1 MDLSNNQIGG
11 HYQGRKLISTPEGP
25 RAIAEALRV
34 SPSMTVCDLRKNTLG
49 VEGWTIIFNALR
61 DSTVSKITTWDLSG
75 ESLGPGI
82 AEPLAKYLAVTA
94 SLTSL
99 R

>member
-1 MDLSNNQIGG
+1 MDGSSSVRRFLLRSFFSFFAWA
-11 HYQGRKLISTPEGP
+11 GRQSVCH
-25 RAIAEALRV
+25 LRGN
-34 SPSMTVCDLRKNTLG
+34 KLG
-49 VEGWTIIFNALR
+49 VEGWTTIFNAL
-61 DSTVSKITTWDLSG
+61 SATALTTVSKITTWDLSG
-75 ESLGPGI
+75 ANLGPGI